1 MLLARACRVGAS
13 PALASLVKTPVVP
26 RTPQLSKGQ
35 VTRLFSD
42 GRTSYTR
49 TARRRVTATEQAMA
63 PAGETAFNI
72 GKGAVAGGAALGLG
86 AICYYGL
93 GLSSRPG
100 VIDQSSFWPQYV
112 KDRVR
117 STYMY
122 FGGSIVA
129 SAATAA
135 MCLRSPAVMN
145 LVMRQGWVALG
156 VSLAAMIGSGMVAQG
171 LPYKE
176 GFGAK
181 QMAWLVHTGIVGAV
195 LAPLSLLG
203 GPLVIRA
210 AWYTAGVVG
219 GLSTIAVC
227 APSDQFLNMTGPLAI
242 GLGVVFASSLGSM
255 FLPPTTVLGSGL
267 HSIAL
272 YGGLLL
278 FSGFLLYDTQKIMH
292 HAKSQPTYNAYGRPY
307 DPINKRR
314 GTDMRLRE
322 SVSAPLHP
330 GGLNNNQLRRHG
342 PSRSI
347 GAGEIG
353 DRNENEAQDTV
364 VPASDYPADVSEGF
378 RLAED
383 TTTWSS
389 LAIARDNS
397 VQQSGLQQS
406 DVNVNNNLTE
416 SGIRRNSSIESLV
429 DYEGTTEEQSANANN
444 NLNESKIRKNSSLE
458 SLDDYE
464 GRSSPQE
471 NSSHEPSEW
480 SDWSEEGNLP
490 AGCRGIVNPNY
501 PGFQHLAPSL
511 LSDTDLTEDEHDSCS
526 DYPPFYG
533 VHQHDVP
540 LSPPENSNEYNN
552 NVDDSINH
560 LWDQRNDRKVFYEK
574 PKFNIQTVTS
584 LYEAVVPPSE
594 KCINYVKSVEISR
607 SEEKALSPEPEEV
620 VVNGIVEAE
629 THLTLLDEPEEGLAD
644 QVNESAPDLSQA
656 TLQEKHEREVP
667 VEVELVELT
676 TSVNESLQFPEIE
689 EILDSGKTSEIG
701 ETDDVAVEHIDL
713 IREAKE
719 LPHPDR
725 SKIGNRQPVTTSTAG
740 SADDDESESNSD
752 YSEGSAEERPTYTKL
767 EEIDL
772 LSSIGRDI
780 GVDLEKYAQP
790 VPDVVAMESIE
801 SIRANQPRSISR
813 STPVIKDHVEDTN
826 KLLDRELS
834 EASSADA
841 RKKEKMARNQAKRR
855 LQQQQQHQQ
864 QSRNSNSQRRSDK
877 RRTDIDNGSG
887 GFDVYN
893 IETAMPKIDLDAIES
908 HLRAAREEE
917 RRVKATAETKPTEP
931 IIIEPIIVEKP
942 KEIKDGERED
952 LITRFDRVVRGEPD
966 RNLQRRN
973 DREEIRRRLA
983 MGPDAED
990 LRAERG
996 RKPSL
1001 QSRLQSGMNLQICF
1015 MNETSSDTESP
1026 GSEND
1031 VSPGSTPTSLGSK
1044 QLGKQQAPARPQIL
1058 SLPSLRLE
1066 SAANSTPPVDE
1077 ADFFARQARL
1087 QTEAR
1092 MALAQA
1098 KEMAHMQMEVERQ
1111 RLKQSPITEM
1121 VRCSL
1126 EKVGVQLGEDRRR
1139 LSRTLLTELNVAQ
1152 LQVVA
1157 NDLHARIAALN
1168 EALVEGLLR
1177 RDDLHMEQDSM
1188 LVDVEDLTRYL
1199 GAKQESLK
1207 KKQQSMQQA
1216 ANHNHQQSSPAPTK
1230 LSMKPKLTHLNRGL
1244 VALVRK

>member
-1 MLLARACRVGAS
+1 
-13 PALASLVKTPVVP
+13 
-26 RTPQLSKGQ
+26 
-35 VTRLFSD
+35 
-42 GRTSYTR
+42 
-49 TARRRVTATEQAMA
+49 
-63 PAGETAFNI
+63 
-72 GKGAVAGGAALGLG
+72 
-86 AICYYGL
+86 
-93 GLSSRPG
+93 
-100 VIDQSSFWPQYV
+100 
-112 KDRVR
+112 
-117 STYMY
+117 
-122 FGGSIVA
+122 
-129 SAATAA
+129 
-135 MCLRSPAVMN
+135 
-145 LVMRQGWVALG
+145 
-156 VSLAAMIGSGMVAQG
+156 
-171 LPYKE
+171 
-176 GFGAK
+176 
-181 QMAWLVHTGIVGAV
+181 
-195 LAPLSLLG
+195 
-203 GPLVIRA
+203 
-210 AWYTAGVVG
+210 
-219 GLSTIAVC
+219 
-227 APSDQFLNMTGPLAI
+227 
-242 GLGVVFASSLGSM
+242 
-255 FLPPTTVLGSGL
+255 
-267 HSIAL
+267 
-272 YGGLLL
+272 
-278 FSGFLLYDTQKIMH
+278 
-292 HAKSQPTYNAYGRPY
+292 
-307 DPINKRR
+307 
-314 GTDMRLRE
+314 MRLRE
-322 SVSAPLHP
+322 SVVSVPLHP

-342 PSRSI
+342 PSI
-347 GAGEIG
+347 AGETG
-353 DRNENEAQDTV
+353 DRNEN
-364 VPASDYPADVSEGF
+364 ASSPRSVAPEPDSADF

-389 LAIARDNS
+389 LAIARDN
-397 VQQSGLQQS
+397 VQQSNPSQQPPININNNLTEPKIQRNNS
-406 DVNVNNNLTE
+406 VESLADYEGTTDDRSANVNNNLTE
-416 SGIRRNSSIESLV
+416 PRIRRNSSVESL
-429 DYEGTTEEQSANANN
+429 A
-444 NLNESKIRKNSSLE
+444 
-458 SLDDYE
+458 DYE
-464 GRSSPQE
+464 GRNSPQE
-471 NSSHEPSEW
+471 NSSHELTPSEW

-526 DYPPFYG
+526 DYPPPPPLYPG
-533 VHQHDVP
+533 VHQEQPP
-540 LSPPENSNEYNN
+540 LENEYNN

-560 LWDQRNDRKVFYEK
+560 LCGQRNDRKVFYEK

-584 LYEAVVPPSE
+584 LYESVVPPSE
-594 KCINYVKSVEISR
+594 KCINYVKSVEVSR
-607 SEEKALSPEPEEV
+607 SEEKSLSPEPEV
-620 VVNGIVEAE
+620 VVNGVVEAE
-629 THLTLLDEPEEGLAD
+629 THLTVLEPEEALAD
-644 QVNESAPDLSQA
+644 QVDQQPPELSQA
-656 TLQEKHEREVP
+656 TLEDKREREIP

-689 EILDSGKTSEIG
+689 EILDSSKTSEIG
-701 ETDDVAVEHIDL
+701 ETEDVAVEHIDL

-719 LPHPDR
+719 LPHPAR
-725 SKIGNRQPVTTSTAG
+725 SKIGNRQPVTSGG

-752 YSEGSAEERPTYTKL
+752 YSEGFAEERPTYTKL

-801 SIRANQPRSISR
+801 SIRSAQPRP
-813 STPVIKDHVEDTN
+813 TTVIKDHVEDTN
-826 KLLDRELS
+826 KLLDRELP
-834 EASSADA
+834 EASSADV

-855 LQQQQQHQQ
+855 QQQQQQQQQQQH
-864 QSRNSNSQRRSDK
+864 SRLSNSHRRSDK
-877 RRTDIDNGSG
+877 RRADVENGPG

-917 RRVKATAETKPTEP
+917 RR
-931 IIIEPIIVEKP
+931 
-942 KEIKDGERED
+942 
-952 LITRFDRVVRGEPD
+952 
-966 RNLQRRN
+966 RRN

-1015 MNETSSDTESP
+1015 MNETLSDTESP
-1026 GSEND
+1026 GSD
-1031 VSPGSTPTSLGSK
+1031 DASPGSTPTSLGSK
-1044 QLGKQQAPARPQIL
+1044 QLGKQQAPSRPQVL
-1058 SLPSLRLE
+1058 SLPSLRLDTGP
-1066 SAANSTPPVDE
+1066 NSTPVDE

-1139 LSRTLLTELNVAQ
+1139 LSRVLLTELNVAQ

-1199 GAKQESLK
+1199 GAKQESFK
-1207 KKQQSMQQA
+1207 KKQSMQQPT
-1216 ANHNHQQSSPAPTK
+1216 NRNHQQSSAAPTK

>member
-1 MLLARACRVGAS
+1 MLLAARICRAGIS
-13 PALASLVKTPVVP
+13 PGLASHVRTPTVTK
-26 RTPQLSKGQ
+26 TPQLSKGQ
-35 VTRLFSD
+35 IARLFSD
-42 GRTSYTR
+42 GRGSYTR
-49 TARRRVTATEQAMA
+49 TAKRQATMRQQAMA

-72 GKGAVAGGAALGLG
+72 GKGAVAGGAVMGLG
-86 AICYYGL
+86 ALCYYGL
-93 GLSSRPG
+93 GLSSQIG
-100 VIDQSSFWPQYV
+100 AIDRAGLWPQYV
-112 KDRVR
+112 RDRIK

-122 FGGSIVA
+122 FGTSIAA
-129 SAATAA
+129 SAASAA
-135 MCLRSPAVMN
+135 LCLRSPAVMN
-145 LVMRQGWVALG
+145 MVMRQGWIALG
-156 VSLAAMIGSGMVAQG
+156 VSLAAMIGSGMLVQG

-181 QMAWLVHTGIVGAV
+181 QVAWLVHTGIVGAV
-195 LAPLSLLG
+195 LAPLSLVG
-203 GPLVIRA
+203 GLLVVRA
-210 AWYTAGVVG
+210 AWYTAGIVG
-219 GLSTIAVC
+219 GLSAVAVC
-227 APSDQFLNMTGPLAI
+227 APSDKFLAMGGPLAI

-255 FLPPTTVLGSGL
+255 FLPPTSVLGSGL
-267 HSIAL
+267 YSVAL

-278 FSGFLLYDTQKIMH
+278 FSGFLLYDTQRIIK
-292 HAKSQPTYNAYGRPY
+292 HAESHPMYNAYNMPY
-307 DPINKRR
+307 DPINKQ
-314 GTDMRLRE
+314 GANMRLRE
-322 SVSAPLHP
+322 SVLVSVPLHP
-330 GGLNNNQLRRHG
+330 GRLNNNQLRRHG
-342 PSRSI
+342 PSGRNI
-347 GAGEIG
+347 GAGGEID
-353 DRNENEAQDTV
+353 DRNENATRESA
-364 VPASDYPADVSEGF
+364 ASDYSPDDESADF

-389 LAIARDNS
+389 LAIARDN
-397 VQQSGLQQS
+397 VQQSNPQPQQP
-406 DVNVNNNLTE
+406 VNVNNNLIESRIRRNSSVESLADYEGITE
-416 SGIRRNSSIESLV
+416 EQSANINNNLTEPRIQRNSSIESL
-429 DYEGTTEEQSANANN
+429 A
-444 NLNESKIRKNSSLE
+444 
-458 SLDDYE
+458 DYE
-464 GRSSPQE
+464 GRNSPQE
-471 NSSHEPSEW
+471 NSSRELTPSDW

-526 DYPPFYG
+526 DYPPLYA
-533 VHQHDVP
+533 QHREAAP
-540 LSPPENSNEYNN
+540 LPENDNEYNN

-560 LWDQRNDRKVFYEK
+560 LCGQRNDRKIFYEK

-584 LYEAVVPPSE
+584 MYEAVVPPSE
-594 KCINYVKSVEISR
+594 KCINYVNSVEVSR
-607 SEEKALSPEPEEV
+607 SEEKLSEEV
-620 VVNGIVEAE
+620 NNIVEAE
-629 THLTLLDEPEEGLAD
+629 THLTVLDEPEEGLAD
-644 QVNESAPDLSQA
+644 QVNERAPELSQA
-656 TLQEKHEREVP
+656 TLKDNREREIP

-701 ETDDVAVEHIDL
+701 ETEDVAVEQIDL

-719 LPHPDR
+719 LPRPDR
-725 SKIGNRQPVTTSTAG
+725 SKIGNRQPATATSADGT
-740 SADDDESESNSD
+740 ADDDESESNSD
-752 YSEGSAEERPTYTKL
+752 YSEGFAEERPTYTKL

-790 VPDVVAMESIE
+790 VPDVVAMEPIE
-801 SIRANQPRSISR
+801 SLRQQR
-813 STPVIKDHVEDTN
+813 STSVIKDRMEDTN
-826 KLLDRELS
+826 KLVDRELS
-834 EASSADA
+834 DASSADA
-841 RKKEKMARNQAKRR
+841 RKKEKMAKNQAKRR
-855 LQQQQQHQQ
+855 QQQQQQ
-864 QSRNSNSQRRSDK
+864 QSRTSNSQRRHDK

-917 RRVKATAETKPTEP
+917 RRDDDKEVTAEMDKPQEP
-931 IIIEPIIVEKP
+931 IVAAEKP
-942 KEIKDGERED
+942 KETKESERED
-952 LITRFDRVVRGEPD
+952 LITRFDRVIRGELD
-966 RNLQRRN
+966 SNSQRRN

-1031 VSPGSTPTSLGSK
+1031 VSPGSTPTSLGTK
-1044 QLGKQQAPARPQIL
+1044 QLGGKQQAPMRPQVL

-1066 SAANSTPPVDE
+1066 GANSTPPVDE

-1139 LSRTLLTELNVAQ
+1139 LSRVLLTELNVAQ

-1199 GAKQESLK
+1199 GAKQETLK

-1216 ANHNHQQSSPAPTK
+1216 ANRNHQQSSPAPTK

>member
-1 MLLARACRVGAS
+1 
-13 PALASLVKTPVVP
+13 
-26 RTPQLSKGQ
+26 
-35 VTRLFSD
+35 
-42 GRTSYTR
+42 
-49 TARRRVTATEQAMA
+49 
-63 PAGETAFNI
+63 
-72 GKGAVAGGAALGLG
+72 
-86 AICYYGL
+86 
-93 GLSSRPG
+93 
-100 VIDQSSFWPQYV
+100 
-112 KDRVR
+112 
-117 STYMY
+117 
-122 FGGSIVA
+122 
-129 SAATAA
+129 
-135 MCLRSPAVMN
+135 
-145 LVMRQGWVALG
+145 
-156 VSLAAMIGSGMVAQG
+156 
-171 LPYKE
+171 
-176 GFGAK
+176 
-181 QMAWLVHTGIVGAV
+181 
-195 LAPLSLLG
+195 
-203 GPLVIRA
+203 
-210 AWYTAGVVG
+210 
-219 GLSTIAVC
+219 
-227 APSDQFLNMTGPLAI
+227 
-242 GLGVVFASSLGSM
+242 
-255 FLPPTTVLGSGL
+255 
-267 HSIAL
+267 
-272 YGGLLL
+272 
-278 FSGFLLYDTQKIMH
+278 
-292 HAKSQPTYNAYGRPY
+292 
-307 DPINKRR
+307 
-314 GTDMRLRE
+314 MRLRE
-322 SVSAPLHP
+322 SVSVSLHP
-330 GGLNNNQLRRHG
+330 GGLNNNQLRRHS
-342 PSRSI
+342 PSRSV

-353 DRNENEAQDTV
+353 DRNENAAQEPVAT
-364 VPASDYPADVSEGF
+364 PEPDYPNDESADF

-389 LAIARDNS
+389 LAIARDN
-397 VQQSGLQQS
+397 VQQSNPSTQQP
-406 DVNVNNNLTE
+406 VNVNNNLTE
-416 SGIRRNSSIESLV
+416 PRIRRNSSVESLA
-429 DYEGTTEEQSANANN
+429 DYEGTIEEQSTNVNN
-444 NLNESKIRKNSSLE
+444 NLTGLRIQSSSSIE
-458 SLDDYE
+458 SLTGYE
-464 GRSSPQE
+464 GRNSPHE
-471 NSSHEPSEW
+471 NSSHELTPSEW

-526 DYPPFYG
+526 DYPPL
-533 VHQHDVP
+533 HHHDEVAP
-540 LSPPENSNEYNN
+540 LPENDNEYNN
-552 NVDDSINH
+552 NINDSINH
-560 LWDQRNDRKVFYEK
+560 LCGQRNDRKIFYEK

-594 KCINYVKSVEISR
+594 KCINYVKSVEVSK
-607 SEEKALSPEPEEV
+607 SEEKAFSPEPEEV
-620 VVNGIVEAE
+620 INGIVEAE
-629 THLTLLDEPEEGLAD
+629 THLTLLDEREESLAD
-644 QVNESAPDLSQA
+644 QITVVDECAPELSQV
-656 TLQEKHEREVP
+656 TFEDKREREVP

-701 ETDDVAVEHIDL
+701 EVSSKTEDVVVEHIDL
-713 IREAKE
+713 IREAKK
-719 LPHPDR
+719 LPHSDR
-725 SKIGNRQPVTTSTAG
+725 SKIGNHQPVTTTSTSTSG
-740 SADDDESESNSD
+740 SVDDDESESNSD
-752 YSEGSAEERPTYTKL
+752 YSEGFAEERPTYTKL

-801 SIRANQPRSISR
+801 SMRQSR
-813 STPVIKDHVEDTN
+813 STSIIKDHMDTN
-826 KLLDRELS
+826 KLLDRQLP

-841 RKKEKMARNQAKRR
+841 RKKEKMVKNQAKRR
-855 LQQQQQHQQ
+855 QQQQQQQ
-864 QSRNSNSQRRSDK
+864 QSRNSNSQRRLDK
-877 RRTDIDNGSG
+877 RRVDIDNGSG

-917 RRVKATAETKPTEP
+917 RR
-931 IIIEPIIVEKP
+931 
-942 KEIKDGERED
+942 
-952 LITRFDRVVRGEPD
+952 
-966 RNLQRRN
+966 RRN

-1031 VSPGSTPTSLGSK
+1031 TSPGSTPTSLGSK
-1044 QLGKQQAPARPQIL
+1044 QFGGKQKGPTRPQML
-1058 SLPSLRLE
+1058 SLPSLRLDMG
-1066 SAANSTPPVDE
+1066 ANSTPPIDE

-1139 LSRTLLTELNVAQ
+1139 LSRVLLTELNVAQ

-1207 KKQQSMQQA
+1207 KKHQNMQQA
-1216 ANHNHQQSSPAPTK
+1216 ASRNHQQSSPAPTK

>member
-1 MLLARACRVGAS
+1 MLVAKICRAGVS
-13 PALASLVKTPVVP
+13 PGLASLVRTPVVP
-26 RTPQLSKGQ
+26 TPQFSKGQ
-35 VTRLFSD
+35 IARLFVND
-42 GRTSYTR
+42 GRSSYTR
-49 TARRRVTATEQAMA
+49 TARRRATVVEQATA
-63 PAGETAFNI
+63 PAGETAFNV
-72 GKGAVAGGAALGLG
+72 GKAAVAGGALMGLG
-86 AICYYGL
+86 GLCYYGL
-93 GLSSRPG
+93 GLSSQTG
-100 VIDQSSFWPQYV
+100 AIDHAHLWPQYV
-112 KDRVR
+112 KDRVK
-117 STYMY
+117 STYTY
-122 FGGSIVA
+122 FGASIAA
-129 SAATAA
+129 SAASAA
-135 MCLRSPAVMN
+135 MCLRSPVVMN
-145 LVMRQGWVALG
+145 MIMRQGWVAIG
-156 VSLAAMIGSGMVAQG
+156 VSLAAMIGSGMIVQG

-176 GFGAK
+176 GFNSK
-181 QMAWLVHTGIVGAV
+181 HMAWLVHTGILGAV
-195 LAPLSLLG
+195 VAPLTLLG
-203 GPLVIRA
+203 GALVIRA
-210 AWYTAGVVG
+210 AWYTAGIVG
-219 GLSTIAVC
+219 GLSAIAVS
-227 APSDQFLNMTGPLAI
+227 APSDKFLAMGGPLAI

-255 FLPPTTVLGSGL
+255 FLPPTTALGSGL
-267 HSIAL
+267 YSVAL

-278 FSGFLLYDTQKIMH
+278 FSGFLLYDTQKIIKQ
-292 HAKSQPTYNAYGRPY
+292 AETYPMYNIHDRPY
-307 DPINKRR
+307 DPINKR
-314 GTDMRLRE
+314 GSIDMRLRE
-322 SVSAPLHP
+322 SVSVSLHP
-330 GGLNNNQLRRHG
+330 NGLNNNQLRRHS
-342 PSRSI
+342 PSRSV

-353 DRNENEAQDTV
+353 DRNENAAQEPVAT
-364 VPASDYPADVSEGF
+364 PEPDYPNDESADF

-389 LAIARDNS
+389 LAIARDN
-397 VQQSGLQQS
+397 VQQSNPSTQQP
-406 DVNVNNNLTE
+406 VNVNNNLTE
-416 SGIRRNSSIESLV
+416 LRIRRNSSIESLA
-429 DYEGTTEEQSANANN
+429 DYEGTIEEQSANVNN
-444 NLNESKIRKNSSLE
+444 NLTGLRIQSSSSIE
-458 SLDDYE
+458 SLTGYE
-464 GRSSPQE
+464 GRNSPHE
-471 NSSHEPSEW
+471 NSSHELTPSEW

-526 DYPPFYG
+526 DYPPL
-533 VHQHDVP
+533 HHHDEVAP
-540 LSPPENSNEYNN
+540 LPENDEYNN
-552 NVDDSINH
+552 NINDSINH
-560 LWDQRNDRKVFYEK
+560 LCGQRNDRKIFYEK

-594 KCINYVKSVEISR
+594 KCINYVKSVEVSK
-607 SEEKALSPEPEEV
+607 SEEKAFSPEPEEV
-620 VVNGIVEAE
+620 INGIVEAE
-629 THLTLLDEPEEGLAD
+629 THLTLLDEREESLANQITVVD
-644 QVNESAPDLSQA
+644 ECAIELSQV
-656 TLQEKHEREVP
+656 TFEDKREREVP

-701 ETDDVAVEHIDL
+701 ETEDIVVEHIDL

-719 LPHPDR
+719 LPHSDR
-725 SKIGNRQPVTTSTAG
+725 SKIGNRQPVTTTSTSTGG
-740 SADDDESESNSD
+740 SVDDDESESNSD
-752 YSEGSAEERPTYTKL
+752 YSEGFAEERPTYTKL

-801 SIRANQPRSISR
+801 SMRQPRSTSI
-813 STPVIKDHVEDTN
+813 VKDHMDTN
-826 KLLDRELS
+826 KLLDRQLP

-841 RKKEKMARNQAKRR
+841 RKKEKMVKNQAKRR
-855 LQQQQQHQQ
+855 QQQQQQQQQQ
-864 QSRNSNSQRRSDK
+864 QSRNSNSQRRLDK
-877 RRTDIDNGSG
+877 RRVDIDNGSG

-917 RRVKATAETKPTEP
+917 RRVKMDKRSEPVMETE
-931 IIIEPIIVEKP
+931 EKE
-942 KEIKDGERED
+942 KKGENLERSDYERED
-952 LITRFDRVVRGEPD
+952 LITRFDRVIRGELND
-966 RNLQRRN
+966 DLQRRN

-1031 VSPGSTPTSLGSK
+1031 TSPGSTPTSLGSK
-1044 QLGKQQAPARPQIL
+1044 QFGGKQKGPTRPQML
-1058 SLPSLRLE
+1058 SLPSLRLDMG
-1066 SAANSTPPVDE
+1066 ANSTPPIDE

-1139 LSRTLLTELNVAQ
+1139 LSRVLLTELNVAQ

-1207 KKQQSMQQA
+1207 KKHQNMQQA
-1216 ANHNHQQSSPAPTK
+1216 ASRNHQQSSPAPTK

>member
-1 MLLARACRVGAS
+1 
-13 PALASLVKTPVVP
+13 
-26 RTPQLSKGQ
+26 
-35 VTRLFSD
+35 
-42 GRTSYTR
+42 
-49 TARRRVTATEQAMA
+49 
-63 PAGETAFNI
+63 
-72 GKGAVAGGAALGLG
+72 
-86 AICYYGL
+86 
-93 GLSSRPG
+93 
-100 VIDQSSFWPQYV
+100 
-112 KDRVR
+112 
-117 STYMY
+117 
-122 FGGSIVA
+122 
-129 SAATAA
+129 
-135 MCLRSPAVMN
+135 
-145 LVMRQGWVALG
+145 
-156 VSLAAMIGSGMVAQG
+156 
-171 LPYKE
+171 
-176 GFGAK
+176 
-181 QMAWLVHTGIVGAV
+181 
-195 LAPLSLLG
+195 
-203 GPLVIRA
+203 
-210 AWYTAGVVG
+210 
-219 GLSTIAVC
+219 
-227 APSDQFLNMTGPLAI
+227 
-242 GLGVVFASSLGSM
+242 
-255 FLPPTTVLGSGL
+255 
-267 HSIAL
+267 
-272 YGGLLL
+272 
-278 FSGFLLYDTQKIMH
+278 
-292 HAKSQPTYNAYGRPY
+292 
-307 DPINKRR
+307 
-314 GTDMRLRE
+314 MRLRE
-322 SVSAPLHP
+322 SVSVSLHP
-330 GGLNNNQLRRHG
+330 NGLNNNQLRRHS
-342 PSRSI
+342 PSRSV

-353 DRNENEAQDTV
+353 DRNENAAQEPVAT
-364 VPASDYPADVSEGF
+364 PEPDYPNDESADF

-389 LAIARDNS
+389 LAIARDN
-397 VQQSGLQQS
+397 VQQSNPSTQQP
-406 DVNVNNNLTE
+406 VNVNNNLTE
-416 SGIRRNSSIESLV
+416 LRIRRNSSIESLA
-429 DYEGTTEEQSANANN
+429 DYEGTIEEQSANVNN
-444 NLNESKIRKNSSLE
+444 NLTGLRIQSSSSIE
-458 SLDDYE
+458 SLTGYE
-464 GRSSPQE
+464 GRNSPHE
-471 NSSHEPSEW
+471 NSSHELTPSEW

-526 DYPPFYG
+526 DYPPL
-533 VHQHDVP
+533 HHHDEVAP
-540 LSPPENSNEYNN
+540 LPENDEYNN
-552 NVDDSINH
+552 NINDSINH
-560 LWDQRNDRKVFYEK
+560 LCGQRNDRKIFYEK

-594 KCINYVKSVEISR
+594 KCINYVKSVEVSK
-607 SEEKALSPEPEEV
+607 SEEKAFSPEPEEV
-620 VVNGIVEAE
+620 INGIVEAE
-629 THLTLLDEPEEGLAD
+629 THLTLLDEREESLANQITVVD
-644 QVNESAPDLSQA
+644 ECAIELSQV
-656 TLQEKHEREVP
+656 TFEDKREREVP

-701 ETDDVAVEHIDL
+701 EVSSKTEDIVVEHIDL

-719 LPHPDR
+719 LPHSDR
-725 SKIGNRQPVTTSTAG
+725 SKIGNRQPVTTTSTSTGG
-740 SADDDESESNSD
+740 SVDDDESESNSD
-752 YSEGSAEERPTYTKL
+752 YSEGFAEERPTYTKL

-801 SIRANQPRSISR
+801 SMRQPRSTSI
-813 STPVIKDHVEDTN
+813 VKDHMDTN
-826 KLLDRELS
+826 KLLDRQLP

-841 RKKEKMARNQAKRR
+841 RKKEKMVKNQAKRR
-855 LQQQQQHQQ
+855 QQQQQQQQQQ
-864 QSRNSNSQRRSDK
+864 QSRNSNSQRRLDK
-877 RRTDIDNGSG
+877 RRVDIDNGSG

-917 RRVKATAETKPTEP
+917 RR
-931 IIIEPIIVEKP
+931 
-942 KEIKDGERED
+942 
-952 LITRFDRVVRGEPD
+952 
-966 RNLQRRN
+966 RRN

-1031 VSPGSTPTSLGSK
+1031 TSPGSTPTSLGSK
-1044 QLGKQQAPARPQIL
+1044 QFGGKQKGPTRPQML
-1058 SLPSLRLE
+1058 SLPSLRLDMG
-1066 SAANSTPPVDE
+1066 ANSTPPIDE

-1139 LSRTLLTELNVAQ
+1139 LSRVLLTELNVAQ

-1207 KKQQSMQQA
+1207 KKHQNMQQA
-1216 ANHNHQQSSPAPTK
+1216 ASRNHQQSSPAPTK

>member
-1 MLLARACRVGAS
+1 
-13 PALASLVKTPVVP
+13 
-26 RTPQLSKGQ
+26 
-35 VTRLFSD
+35 
-42 GRTSYTR
+42 
-49 TARRRVTATEQAMA
+49 
-63 PAGETAFNI
+63 
-72 GKGAVAGGAALGLG
+72 
-86 AICYYGL
+86 
-93 GLSSRPG
+93 
-100 VIDQSSFWPQYV
+100 
-112 KDRVR
+112 
-117 STYMY
+117 
-122 FGGSIVA
+122 
-129 SAATAA
+129 
-135 MCLRSPAVMN
+135 
-145 LVMRQGWVALG
+145 
-156 VSLAAMIGSGMVAQG
+156 
-171 LPYKE
+171 
-176 GFGAK
+176 
-181 QMAWLVHTGIVGAV
+181 
-195 LAPLSLLG
+195 
-203 GPLVIRA
+203 
-210 AWYTAGVVG
+210 
-219 GLSTIAVC
+219 
-227 APSDQFLNMTGPLAI
+227 
-242 GLGVVFASSLGSM
+242 
-255 FLPPTTVLGSGL
+255 
-267 HSIAL
+267 
-272 YGGLLL
+272 
-278 FSGFLLYDTQKIMH
+278 
-292 HAKSQPTYNAYGRPY
+292 
-307 DPINKRR
+307 
-314 GTDMRLRE
+314 MRLRE
-322 SVSAPLHP
+322 SVSVPLHP
-330 GGLNNNQLRRHG
+330 SGLNNNQLRRHS
-342 PSRSI
+342 PSRSV
-347 GAGEIG
+347 EIG
-353 DRNENEAQDTV
+353 NRNENASQE
-364 VPASDYPADVSEGF
+364 PAANSPPGYPNDDESSDF

-389 LAIARDNS
+389 LAIARDN
-397 VQQSGLQQS
+397 VQQSSPSTQQRS
-406 DVNVNNNLTE
+406 VNVNNNLTE
-416 SGIRRNSSIESLV
+416 PRIQRNSSAESLAN
-429 DYEGTTEEQSANANN
+429 YEGTVEEQSANVNN
-444 NLNESKIRKNSSLE
+444 NLTELRIQSSSSVE
-458 SLDDYE
+458 SLTDYE
-464 GRSSPQE
+464 GRNSPHE
-471 NSSHEPSEW
+471 NSSRELTPSEW

-490 AGCRGIVNPNY
+490 TGCRGIVNPNY

-526 DYPPFYG
+526 DYPPF
-533 VHQHDVP
+533 QHAETAP
-540 LSPPENSNEYNN
+540 LPENDDNEYNN
-552 NVDDSINH
+552 NIDDINH
-560 LWDQRNDRKVFYEK
+560 LCGQRNDRKIFYEK

-594 KCINYVKSVEISR
+594 KCINYVKSVEVSK
-607 SEEKALSPEPEEV
+607 SEKKTLTSEPEEI
-620 VVNGIVEAE
+620 VVNNVVEAE
-629 THLTLLDEPEEGLAD
+629 THLTLLDEREEGLAN
-644 QVNESAPDLSQA
+644 QVNQHTPELSQII
-656 TLQEKHEREVP
+656 LEDKREKEVP

-701 ETDDVAVEHIDL
+701 EVSLKTEDVAVEHIDL

-725 SKIGNRQPVTTSTAG
+725 SKIGNRQPVTTTSTGG
-740 SADDDESESNSD
+740 SADDESESNSD
-752 YSEGSAEERPTYTKL
+752 YSEDFAEERSTYTKL

-780 GVDLEKYAQP
+780 GVDLEKYAQS

-801 SIRANQPRSISR
+801 NIRQLRPSSIA
-813 STPVIKDHVEDTN
+813 KDHVDTN
-826 KLLDRELS
+826 KLLDRELP

-841 RKKEKMARNQAKRR
+841 RKKEKMAKNQAKRR
-855 LQQQQQHQQ
+855 QQQQQQQ
-864 QSRNSNSQRRSDK
+864 TRNSNSQRRSDK
-877 RRTDIDNGSG
+877 RRVDVDNGSG

-917 RRVKATAETKPTEP
+917 RR
-931 IIIEPIIVEKP
+931 
-942 KEIKDGERED
+942 
-952 LITRFDRVVRGEPD
+952 
-966 RNLQRRN
+966 RRN

-1031 VSPGSTPTSLGSK
+1031 SFSGSTPTSLGSK
-1044 QLGKQQAPARPQIL
+1044 QLGGKQAPTRPQML
-1058 SLPSLRLE
+1058 SLPSLRLDTG
-1066 SAANSTPPVDE
+1066 ANSTPPVDE

-1139 LSRTLLTELNVAQ
+1139 LSRVLLTELNVAQ

-1207 KKQQSMQQA
+1207 KKQQNVQQT
-1216 ANHNHQQSSPAPTK
+1216 ANRNHQQSSAASTK